1 MPPDDYIATPVGE
14 GLLLG
19 RRNGHRLFALNETA
33 RFLWERR
40 ADGVA
45 DGMLPNELAAAYGID
60 LATAERD
67 VQVTLRQWRGEG
79 LLDQVGPAACYVVAG
94 HRLQFRIGPKSVHAA
109 LAPLFAPFAAS
120 EGQVG
125 RPELAIE
132 VIQRANKYVVAAG
145 EQASTLLSTEDAV
158 IESVMASVVRFVF
171 AAAEWR
177 IALHSAAAAC
187 DGACVLLPGQSG
199 SGKTTLLAHLL
210 ARGLDHV
217 TDDLALIMEDS
228 FAIQPL
234 PLPLVLKRG
243 SWGDLTGRLDG
254 VELLPVFRR
263 LGQDVKYWLPANER
277 IARSVLPIKAI
288 VFPRFSEGQAM
299 ATARLGAYEAVAA
312 TIQAPTRVG
321 VPLSDDTVQSLASWS
336 QTIPA
341 YSLTYGRTEE
351 AAAWVETLLRA

>member
-19 RRNGHRLFALNETA
+19 RRHGHRLFALNETA

-40 ADGVA
+40 AGGVV
-45 DGMLPNELAAAYGID
+45 DGMLPNELAAAFGID

-79 LLDQVGPAACYVVAG
+79 LLDPVGPASCYVVAG
-94 HRLQFRIGPKSVHAA
+94 RRLQFRIGPKPVQAA

-120 EGQVG
+120 EEQAA

-132 VIQRANKYVVAAG
+132 VTQRASKYVIAAG
-145 EQASTLLSTEDAV
+145 EQASTTFPTEDAV
-158 IESVMASVVRFVF
+158 VEAIMASVARFVF
-171 AAAEWR
+171 NAEEWR
-177 IALHSAAAAC
+177 LALHSAAVAE
-187 DGACVLLPGQSG
+187 GATCVLLPGQSG

-210 ARGLDHV
+210 ARGFDHV
-217 TDDLALIMEDS
+217 ADDLVLIGQGA

-234 PLPLVLKRG
+234 PLALVLKRG
-243 SWGDLTGRLDG
+243 SWGGLAGRLDG
-254 VELLPVFRR
+254 LDVMRVFRR
-263 LGQDVKYWLPANER
+263 ASQDVKYWLPADER

-288 VFPRFSEGQAM
+288 VFPRFSEGEAM
-299 ATARLGAYEAVAA
+299 TATRLGAYEAIAA
-312 TIQAPTRVG
+312 MMQAPTRVG
-321 VPLSDDTVQSLASWS
+321 VPLSDDTVERLASWA
-336 QTIPA
+336 QTVPA
-341 YSLTYGRTEE
+341 YSVTYGRTEE